1 MASRAIPNQIARAIQ
16 RRRPQATVTAVVE
29 AFDLAG
35 ATLTLNMRG
44 SIIYGVRYQS
54 SYVPAVNDVV
64 VVQRDTRGLI
74 ATGKIGV
81 SAAPDSDVG
90 SSGLYPDPSWTAAP
104 LFTGTWR
111 DGQYRHDVNNECQF
125 GLVEGKE
132 SMGVAYYG
140 RVLQGS
146 YVYTSDSYFLNI
158 VRLPSPG
165 HVATQVRI
173 SLLAGQQPQP
183 GVAPAVLDTVDR
195 ALTGVGMGDYAEGL
209 SMQAQGWE
217 SRFMSGEAG
226 GIGLQRVP
234 GDPDSLTRVAGS
246 LGLSMTVTGYPAWVL

>member
-1 MASRAIPNQIARAIQ
+1 MTRRAIPNQIARAIA
-16 RRRPQATVTAVVE
+16 RRRPQATVTAVVV
-29 AFDLAG
+29 AFDLGG
-35 ATLTLNMRG
+35 ATVDLDMRG
-44 SIIYGVRYQS
+44 SVIYGVRYQS

-81 SAAPDSDVG
+81 SAGPVGDTG
-90 SSGLYPDPSWTAAP
+90 SSGLYLDPSWTHPP

-111 DGQYRHDVNNECQF
+111 DGMYRNDVNNECQF
-125 GLVEGKE
+125 GEILGKP

-165 HVATQVRI
+165 HVPAQVRI
-173 SLLAGQQPQP
+173 CLLEGQAPVP
-183 GVAPAVLDTVDR
+183 GVAPVVLDSVDR
-195 ALTGVGMGDYAEGL
+195 ALTGPGMGDYAEGL

-217 SRFMSGEAG
+217 TRFMSGEAG
-226 GIGLQRVP
+226 GIGLQKVP
-234 GDPDSLTRVAGS
+234 AEPDHLTRVAGS